1 MPWSLGAAVTVTSLG
16 NKRGVVVEVGRAGR
30 YRVQVERM
38 TIACREEDLSAP
50 PDVPKRKKKSARPPR
65 EDSSATADESVPAG
79 RVDLH
84 GLRVE
89 EALALVTREI
99 DRSLL
104 AGADRLEVIHGIG
117 SGRIREA
124 LHRHL
129 AGMSAVATF
138 KVDPRNPGVTWV
150 HF

>member
-1 MPWSLGAAVTVTSLG
+1 MTWTVGANVVVATLG
-16 NKRGVVVEVGRAGR
+16 NKRGVVVEVRRGGR

-38 TIACREEDLSAP
+38 TISCREEDLSAP
-50 PDVPKRKKKSARPPR
+50 PEPGKKKRTFRTR
-65 EDSSATADESVPAG
+65 EDSPDIASAVPAA
-79 RVDLH
+79 RIDLH

-89 EALALVTREI
+89 EALALVTNEI

-104 AGADRLEVIHGIG
+104 AGADRLEVVHGKG

-129 AGMSAVATF
+129 ATMSTVTF
-138 KVDPRNPGVTWV
+138 RIDPHNPGVTWV